1 MKANRAVPCRR
12 HPSSAMGWIRLAALA
27 ICLVVPL
34 PGWGQ
39 TVVEGPEGVRD
50 VIVVGGDHYHPPYE
64 FLDDDGEPAG
74 YNVELTQA
82 IAEVMGIEVRIELK
96 PWSEVRRGLEQGEI
110 DILQG
115 MSFSEA
121 RTEQFDFAPPHAI
134 VHQSIFARRGDPV
147 VEVEELRGKEVL
159 VQRGDIMHDYL
170 IEHDIGAVVIPV
182 DTHADAL
189 RALAAGQHD
198 YALVANLPALY
209 LSREL
214 GLTNLVPVARPFSLR
229 YGYAVRQGDAN
240 LLAKFSEGLAIL
252 KNTGR
257 HQAIYDRWLGPL
269 EGGEGFPW
277 HRVGQVG
284 AALSALLL
292 LILGVIVIWNRLLKR
307 EVAARTEELRLHQQQ
322 LIQADKMASLGVLVS
337 GVAHEI
343 NNPSSLLL
351 LNLPVLRDAWADAE
365 PILEAHYRRHGDF
378 PFGGLPYSRMREEIP
393 GMIDDMQ
400 EGTRRIKRIVGD
412 LKDFARQGGSAQA
425 ELFDL
430 NEVVATA
437 VRLVDNSIRKA
448 TGRFEAHYADD
459 LPPLVGN
466 AQRIEQVVINLVLNA
481 CQALENPAQGIRLT
495 TRHERSEGRVL
506 VEVCDEGCGIAP
518 EDMHRLTD
526 PFFTTRRECGGT
538 GLGLSVSASIVS
550 EHQGGLTFDS
560 RPGHGTRAVL
570 SLPTRPADA
579 TSTSTPQTREQE
591 TDAP

>member
-1 MKANRAVPCRR
+1 MTASRAVSCRTPLPAASR
-12 HPSSAMGWIRLAALA
+12 WVRLAALVA
-27 ICLVVPL
+27 WLVAPL

-39 TVVEGPEGVRD
+39 AEADAPDGAGEI
-50 VIVVGGDHYHPPYE
+50 IVVGGDHYHPPYE
-64 FLDDDGEPAG
+64 FLDEDGEPAG
-74 YNVELTQA
+74 YNVELTRA

-96 PWSEVRRGLEQGEI
+96 PWSEVRRELEQGEI

-115 MSFSEA
+115 MSYSEA
-121 RTEQFDFAPPHAI
+121 RTARFDFAPPHAI

-147 VEVEELRGKEVL
+147 VEVEELHGKEVI

-269 EGGEGFPW
+269 EGREGIPW
-277 HRVGQVG
+277 QKVGQVG

-292 LILGVIVIWNRLLKR
+292 LVLGAIVMWNRTLKR
-307 EVAARTEELRLHQQQ
+307 QVASRTAELRQHQQQ
-322 LIQADKMASLGVLVS
+322 LIQADKMASLGILVS

-351 LNLPVLRDAWADAE
+351 LNLPVLRDAYADAE
-365 PILEAHYRRHGDF
+365 PILEAHYRTHGDF
-378 PFGGLPYSRMREEIP
+378 PFGGLPYSRMREELP
-393 GMIDDMQ
+393 CMIDDMQ

-412 LKDFARQGGSAQA
+412 LKDFARQGGDEQGESI
-425 ELFDL
+425 DL
-430 NEVVATA
+430 NAVVGTA
-437 VRLVDNSIRKA
+437 IRLVDSSIRKA
-448 TGRFEAHYADD
+448 TRRFATHYAED
-459 LPPLVGN
+459 LPAIEGN

-481 CQALENPAQGIRLT
+481 CQALQDPAQGIQLT
-495 TRHERSEGRVL
+495 TRHDSGTGRVVLEVRDEGR
-506 VEVCDEGCGIAP
+506 GIEP
-518 EDMHRLTD
+518 ESMNRLTD

-538 GLGLSVSASIVS
+538 GLGLSVSAGIVR
-550 EHQGGLTFDS
+550 EHHGTLTFES
-560 RPGHGTRAVL
+560 SPGEGTTVTLA
-570 SLPTRPADA
+570 LPVPPQPPPA
-579 TSTSTPQTREQE
+579 E
-591 TDAP
+591 APSSPAPG

>member
-1 MKANRAVPCRR
+1 
-12 HPSSAMGWIRLAALA
+12 MGWIRFMALAAWLA
-27 ICLVVPL
+27 VPL

-39 TVVEGPEGVRD
+39 PSPAVPADGAGET
-50 VIVVGGDHYHPPYE
+50 IVVGGDHYHPPYE
-64 FLDDDGEPAG
+64 FLDEDGEPAG
-74 YNVELTQA
+74 YNVELTRA

-115 MSFSEA
+115 MSYSEA
-121 RTEQFDFAPPHAI
+121 RSERFDFAPPHAI

-147 VEVEELRGKEVL
+147 VEVEELRGKEVI

-170 IEHDIGAVVIPV
+170 VENDIDAVAIPV

-214 GLTNLVPVARPFSLR
+214 GLTNLVPVARPFALR

-257 HQAIYDRWLGPL
+257 HQAIYDKWLGPL
-269 EGGEGFPW
+269 ESREGIPW
-277 HRVGQVG
+277 QKIGQVG

-292 LILGVIVIWNRLLKR
+292 LILGAIVIWNRMLKR
-307 EVAARTEELRLHQQQ
+307 EVAARTAELRQHQQQ

-351 LNLPVLRDAWADAE
+351 LNLPVLRDAYADAE
-365 PILEAHYRRHGDF
+365 PILEAHYRAHGDF

-393 GMIDDMQ
+393 GMIDDMH
-400 EGTRRIKRIVGD
+400 EGARRIKRIVGD
-412 LKDFARQGGSAQA
+412 LKDFARQGGDEQA
-425 ELFDL
+425 ESFDL
-430 NEVVATA
+430 NAVVATA
-437 VRLVDNSIRKA
+437 VRLVDNSIRQA
-448 TGRFEAHYADD
+448 TSRFETQYASD
-459 LPPLVGN
+459 LPALSGN

-481 CQALENPAQGIRLT
+481 CQALEQPAQGIRLT
-495 TRHERSEGRVL
+495 TRHDRAQGRVEL
-506 VEVCDEGCGIAP
+506 EVCDQGRGIAP
-518 EDMHRLTD
+518 DAMHRLTD

-538 GLGLSVSASIVS
+538 GLGLSVSAGIVS
-550 EHQGGLTFDS
+550 EHQGSLTFDS
-560 RPGHGTRAVL
+560 HPGQGTRVTL
-570 SLPTRPADA
+570 SLPAA
-579 TSTSTPQTREQE
+579 TPTAAPSVSAGRQQEPDTP
-591 TDAP
+591 